1 MNDSVKKKTKQKMTT
16 NLVAKIEIELHS
28 TIKENIIEKQ
38 NKTRENQLAN
48 RNNRRNK
55 TKKSVNSIQIEEF
68 GKKTTD
74 PNKCVCLN

>member
-1 MNDSVKKKTKQKMTT
+1 MTT

-55 TKKSVNSIQIEEF
+55 TKKSVNSIQMF
-68 GKKTTD
+68 KSKNSGKKQLTRI
-74 PNKCVCLN
+74 NVYV

>member
-1 MNDSVKKKTKQKMTT
+1 MTT

-38 NKTRENQLAN
+38 NKRKPIGQSEQPTQQ
-48 RNNRRNK
+48 NK
-55 TKKSVNSIQIEEF
+55 KISQFNSNVQIEEF

>member
-1 MNDSVKKKTKQKMTT
+1 MTT

-68 GKKTTD
+68 EKKTTD